1 MSDSTGRNSL
11 DKFRKRL
18 QNIPM
23 IAISGDSPDIPNI
36 RYDNKNGITRGVY
49 HMVRNQRCRKI
60 AMVGGPE
67 DNPDTR
73 ERVEA

>member
-1 MSDSTGRNSL
+1 
-11 DKFRKRL
+11 
-18 QNIPM
+18 M
-23 IAISGDSPDIPNI
+23 ITISGDSPDIPNI